1 MILKR
6 FEAAERRTHFFRPTV
21 MAGFI
26 AAVLGLSFCVTPV
39 RGQTWDTLHK
49 STYSVWVTP
58 NYNLAACNTYK
69 NNIDSVAT
77 ELDKAIPLIVQDLG
91 IAPPEKPQRVE
102 IDSNKAGMGGW
113 SGGGDVGYFISD
125 FYGRP
130 TFGDGLRWIRGV
142 IIGEVINSTT
152 GAVSGDWP
160 RDWWC
165 DDVWYFPGFVAG
177 ELLKQA
183 VDTAFG
189 NYWLTSEKYPTYPVY
204 NIFKG
209 LLTEF
214 GWTFYKNFFAAVLA
228 DTMHWGNIGA
238 NPSQIKTDYV
248 IAYMSLAAGR
258 NLGAT
263 FDSANVAGADAVEIA
278 AIMSVEERL
287 RLAASQKLKVGAAW
301 TDFRN
306 GNYTAAKHI
315 LDSLGVAG
323 VRHDGFVKDRGI
335 SGKAPVSVVVYS
347 MKGQVLYSV
356 HEKKLDGVILNRL
369 CGGQMVVVKYQF
381 EGGLTFSSKR
391 FVARH

>member
-1 MILKR
+1 MIFR
-6 FEAAERRTHFFRPTV
+6 RSGIVFVAAAITLASGSFTV
-21 MAGFI
+21 QA
-26 AAVLGLSFCVTPV
+26 
-39 RGQTWDTLHK
+39 QTWDTLHK
-49 STYSVWVTP
+49 SEYSVWVTP
-58 NYNLAACNTYK
+58 DYNLAACNTYR
-69 NNIDSVAT
+69 NNLDSVAT
-77 ELDKAIPLIVQDLG
+77 ELDKAIPLIVQYLG

-102 IDSNKAGMGGW
+102 IDSNTAGMGGW
-113 SGGGDVGYFISD
+113 SSGGDVGYFISD

-177 ELLKQA
+177 ELLKQT

-238 NPSQIKTDYV
+238 NPSSIKTDYV
-248 IAYMSLAAGR
+248 IAYLSLAAGR

-287 RLAASQKLKVGAAW
+287 QLALSQKLKVATAW

-306 GNYTAAKHI
+306 GNYAAAKHI

-323 VRHDGFVKDRGI
+323 VRHDGFVKDGGI
-335 SGKAPVSVVVYS
+335 SGRVPASVMVYS
-347 MKGQVLYSV
+347 LKGQVLYSAPG
-356 HEKKLDGVILNRL
+356 KKFDAAMLNRL
-369 CGGQMVVVKYQF
+369 FGGQTVVVRYVF
-381 EGGLTFSSKR
+381 DDGLTYSSKR
-391 FVARH
+391 FIARN

>member
-1 MILKR
+1 MIFR
-6 FEAAERRTHFFRPTV
+6 RSGIVFVAAATTLASGSFTV
-21 MAGFI
+21 QA
-26 AAVLGLSFCVTPV
+26 
-39 RGQTWDTLHK
+39 QTWDTLHK
-49 STYSVWVTP
+49 SEYSVWVTP
-58 NYNLAACNTYK
+58 DYNLAACNTYR
-69 NNIDSVAT
+69 NNLDSVAT
-77 ELDKAIPLIVQDLG
+77 ELDKAIPLIVQYLG

-102 IDSNKAGMGGW
+102 IDSNTAGMGGW
-113 SGGGDVGYFISD
+113 SSGGDVGYFISD

-177 ELLKQA
+177 ELLKQT

-238 NPSQIKTDYV
+238 NPSSIKTDYV
-248 IAYMSLAAGR
+248 IAYLSLAAGR

-287 RLAASQKLKVGAAW
+287 QLALSQKLKVATAW

-306 GNYTAAKHI
+306 GNYAAAKHI

-323 VRHDGFVKDRGI
+323 VRHDGFVKDGGI
-335 SGKAPVSVVVYS
+335 SGRVPASVMVYS
-347 MKGQVLYSV
+347 LKGQVLYSAPG
-356 HEKKLDGVILNRL
+356 KKFDAAMLNRL
-369 CGGQMVVVKYQF
+369 FGGQTVVVRYVF
-381 EGGLTFSSKR
+381 DDGLTYSSKR
-391 FVARH
+391 FIARN

>member
-1 MILKR
+1 MI
-6 FEAAERRTHFFRPTV
+6 FRRSGIV
-21 MAGFI
+21 I
-26 AAVLGLSFCVTPV
+26 VAAVLALASGAYTVSA
-39 RGQTWDTLHK
+39 QTWDTLHK
-49 STYSVWVTP
+49 SEYSVWVTP
-58 NYNLAACNTYK
+58 DYNLAACTAYA
-69 NNIDSVAT
+69 NNLDSVAT
-77 ELDKAIPLIVQDLG
+77 ELDKAIPLIVQYLG

-102 IDSNKAGMGGW
+102 IDSNTAGMGGW
-113 SGGGDVGYFISD
+113 SSGGDVGYFISD

-130 TFGDGLRWIRGV
+130 TFSDGLRWKRGV

-177 ELLKQA
+177 ELLKQT

-189 NYWLTSEKYPTYPVY
+189 NYWLASEKYPTYPVY

-214 GWTFYKNFFAAVLA
+214 GWTFYKNFFASVLA
-228 DTMHWGNIGA
+228 DTVHWNNIGA

-263 FDSANVAGADAVEIA
+263 FDSANVAGADSVEIG

-287 RLAASQKLKVGAAW
+287 RVATSQKLKVATAW
-301 TDFRN
+301 ADYRS
-306 GNYTAAKHI
+306 GNYAAAKHI

-323 VRHDGFVKDRGI
+323 VLHDGFVKDRGI
-335 SGKAPVSVVVYS
+335 SGRVPVSVIVYS
-347 MKGQVLYSV
+347 LKGQVLYSAS
-356 HEKKLDGVILNRL
+356 ESKFDGAMLNRL
-369 CGGQMVVVKYQF
+369 CGGKMVVVRYVF
-381 EGGLTFSSKR
+381 DDGLTYSSKR
-391 FVARH
+391 FISRN

>member
-26 AAVLGLSFCVTPV
+26 VAVLGLSFCVTPV

-49 STYSVWVTP
+49 SEYSLWVTP
-58 NYNLAACNTYK
+58 DYNLAACNTYK
-69 NNIDSVAT
+69 SNIDSVAT
-77 ELDKAIPLIVQDLG
+77 ELDKAIPLIIQDLG
-91 IAPPEKPQRVE
+91 IAPPEKPQHVQ
-102 IDSNKAGMGGW
+102 IDSNKAGLGGW

-204 NIFKG
+204 NTFKS

-214 GWTFYKNFFAAVLA
+214 GWTYYKNFFAAVLA
-228 DTMHWGNIGA
+228 DTIHWSNIGA
-238 NPSQIKTDYV
+238 NPSKIKTDYV
-248 IAYMSLAAGR
+248 IAYMSLAAGS
-258 NLGAT
+258 NLAGAFIT
-263 FDSANVAGADAVEIA
+263 DKVANVDSIEVA
-278 AIMSVEERL
+278 AIMNVEKRLLIATQSKLNVKTAWADFRKGDYASASTILDQLGVEVRYAANCIAPAVYHGMPTSVIVYS
-287 RLAASQKLKVGAAW
+287 LAGQKLYCGP
-301 TDFRN
+301 
-306 GNYTAAKHI
+306 
-315 LDSLGVAG
+315 
-323 VRHDGFVKDRGI
+323 VKDMSALVPRTAG
-335 SGKAPVSVVVYS
+335 AVVACY
-347 MKGQVLYSV
+347 KY
-356 HEKKLDGVILNRL
+356 DND
-369 CGGQMVVVKYQF
+369 VVAIRKVF
-381 EGGLTFSSKR
+381 LTR
-391 FVARH
+391 